1 MIKIIGENLRGTGN
15 SKKKNKEIRKK
26 SIKNYK
32 RGKKKK
38 LSKKSQKLGNE
49 QRKMKTKWAI

>member
-26 SIKNYK
+26 H
-32 RGKKKK
+32 
-38 LSKKSQKLGNE
+38 
-49 QRKMKTKWAI
+49 